1 MRNYRI
7 IKQFFL
13 GFPCIFRP
21 GFMFFF
27 WEKNPRKQWILGIEC
42 QVEKITLIQFWKCP
56 AMFATFV
63 LAKTQNYLEM
73 GQTWVP
79 NWQFW
84 GVDSVDMF

>member
-7 IKQFFL
+7 IK
-13 GFPCIFRP
+13 
-21 GFMFFF
+21 FF
-27 WEKNPRKQWILGIEC
+27 WVSPAFSDLDLCFVLGKKSRKQWILGIEC

-84 GVDSVDMF
+84 GVDSVDLF

>member
-1 MRNYRI
+1 
-7 IKQFFL
+7 
-13 GFPCIFRP
+13 
-21 GFMFFF
+21 MFFWVSPAF
-27 WEKNPRKQWILGIEC
+27 SDLDLCFVLGKKSRKQWILGIEC

-84 GVDSVDMF
+84 GVDSVDLF

>member
-1 MRNYRI
+1 MSFLFPRHFQTWIYVL
-7 IKQFFL
+7 L
-13 GFPCIFRP
+13 GFC
-21 GFMFFF
+21 
-27 WEKNPRKQWILGIEC
+27 WEKNPRKQWILGIE
-42 QVEKITLIQFWKCP
+42 LWKYP

-63 LAKTQNYLEM
+63 LAKTQNYQEM